1 VTRILKE
8 PLLHF
13 AVLGVGLFVLYRL
26 ITGNAPS
33 IADEIVVDAPRIAA
47 LAEQFAR
54 SWRRPPTV
62 AEVEGLV
69 ENYVRDEVLYRE
81 GLALGLDRDDP
92 VIRSRV
98 RLKMEVL
105 GDGPESNVAENELLA
120 WLDAHPDRYATPA
133 RYDVRQVFFDPAKHA
148 AHDTALESA
157 LHRLQHEPEADT
169 STLGDQ
175 TLLPDVLNDVTE
187 KDVASQFGDELAAAL
202 RHAPPGEWFG
212 PVTSAYG
219 EHLLRVDV
227 LEKGSAA
234 VLADVREA
242 VERDV
247 RYARDQAARDALY
260 ARLRARYTIRIE
272 RSDQSALGAALA
284 AQPQ

>member
-1 VTRILKE
+1 M
-8 PLLHF
+8 
-13 AVLGVGLFVLYRL
+13 
-26 ITGNAPS
+26 
-33 IADEIVVDAPRIAA
+33 
-47 LAEQFAR
+47 
-54 SWRRPPTV
+54 
-62 AEVEGLV
+62 
-69 ENYVRDEVLYRE
+69 RDEVLYRE

-105 GDGPESNVAENELLA
+105 GGGPESNIAENELQA
-120 WLDAHPDRYATPA
+120 WLDAHPERYATPA
-133 RYDVRQVFFDPAKHA
+133 RYDLRQLFFDPAKHA
-148 AHDTALESA
+148 APNDKTLESA
-157 LHRLQHEPEADT
+157 LNRLAHEPSVDAGE
-169 STLGDQ
+169 LGDQ
-175 TLLPDVLNDVTE
+175 TLLPAVLEDVTE

-202 RHAPPGEWFG
+202 SHAPAGEWFG

-247 RYARDQAARDALY
+247 RYAHDQAARDALY

-272 RSDQSALGAALA
+272 KPAQNALGAALA